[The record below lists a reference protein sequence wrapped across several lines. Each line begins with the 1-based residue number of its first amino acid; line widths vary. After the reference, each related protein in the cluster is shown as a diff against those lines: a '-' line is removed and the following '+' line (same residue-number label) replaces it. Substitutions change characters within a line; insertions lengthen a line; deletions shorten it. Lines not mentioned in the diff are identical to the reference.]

1 MQHVNNKSY
10 NFSTRSQTVPG
21 FNMIYRNEDSILD
34 QIYENQI
41 ILALYYED
49 LNSYLRKYSTHKIGF

>member
-49 LNSYLRKYSTHKIGF
+49 LKS